1 MWQLVLSALVSLL
14 GQLSPVADSAP
25 LELSVAPTERPVDA
39 MQMDEQPAEV
49 LPVAVA
55 NEMNEPAIELAED
68 GVKET
73 DEVEPARVEGK
84 EVEGTIKVVDAE
96 PVKPTDPEV
105 IDWLD
110 KIAAKQKDVETL
122 KSRIRWDKIELLT
135 GDEQLRFGEL
145 LFDGSEPARF
155 ALHLDRLVI
164 GKRNET
170 DKRDYIFDGKWLA
183 EVRHKEKQFNRRQ
196 VVASDAKGE
205 DKDPLALG
213 NGPFPLPVRIDKE
226 RILKRFTVELVDVMK
241 DVDLPERD
249 QPLKKQLDNTVRL
262 RMTPLPTF
270 KTDLDQVD
278 FWYEKDSLLP
288 VRIEAIKDSTINSV
302 WLFHDEKSSN
312 AKLAKDA
319 FDTMPPKERG
329 WDVVI
334 EPLKPANEE
343 TTEPKS

>member
-1 MWQLVLSALVSLL
+1 MWQLMLTALVSLF
-14 GQLSPVADSAP
+14 GQLSPAADSAP
-25 LELSVAPTERPVDA
+25 LELAVAPNERPVVV
-39 MQMDEQPAEV
+39 MQIHEQPAEDF
-49 LPVAVA
+49 PATVA
-55 NEMNEPAIELAED
+55 EEKTEPAD
-68 GVKET
+68 KVT
-73 DEVEPARVEGK
+73 DAGADEPTEAEPARVEGK
-84 EVEGTIKVVDAE
+84 VVEGNIKVVEAE
-96 PVKPTDPEV
+96 PVQPTDPKV

-110 KIAAKQKDVETL
+110 KIAAKQKEVKTL
-122 KSRIRWDKIELLT
+122 KTRVRWDKIELLT

-196 VVASDAKGE
+196 VVASDATGE

-241 DVDLPERD
+241 DVDLPDRD

-302 WLFHDEKSSN
+302 WLFHDENSTN

-334 EPLKPANEE
+334 EPLKPSGEE
-343 TTEPKS
+343 KPES